1 MAEQRAVEVGDLTFQ
16 VTVAGPADGET
27 VLMLH
32 GFPQTSRMWRA
43 PMVTLAERG
52 YRVVAPDQRGYSP
65 GARPAAVDAYGM
77 SHLTADAVGVLD
89 ALGVERAH
97 VVGHDWGGVVAWN
110 LGGRHADR
118 LRTLTVVST
127 PHPIAFA
134 TAMRDESTD
143 QAARSS
149 YMFFFRRDS
158 PEPEGRLLRD
168 DSQALRDLMAGSGL
182 PDCEFYVDVLRDP
195 ATLTAA
201 LNWYR
206 ASRTRDGEGLE
217 SVSVPTLYVWGTEDL
232 ALGRAAAERTG
243 DYVSGPYRFEVL
255 EGAGHWV
262 AETHP
267 EKLTGLLLEH
277 LADQSEV
284 SR

>member
-1 MAEQRAVEVGDLTFQ
+1 MAEQHAVEVGDLTFQ
-16 VTVAGPADGET
+16 VTVDGPTDGET

-43 PMVTLAERG
+43 PMATLAARG

-65 GARPAAVDAYGM
+65 GARPADADAYGM
-77 SHLTADAVGVLD
+77 RHLTADAVGLLD
-89 ALGVERAH
+89 ALGVDRAH

-110 LGGRHADR
+110 VGGRHADR
-118 LRTLTVVST
+118 VRTLTVVST

-134 TAMRDESTD
+134 NAMRDDATD
-143 QAARSS
+143 QATRSS

-158 PEPEGRLLRD
+158 PEPEERLLRD
-168 DSQALRDLMAGSGL
+168 DSQALRDMMANSGL
-182 PDCEFYVDVLRDP
+182 PDCEHYVDVLRDP

-217 SVSVPTLYVWGTEDL
+217 SISVPTLYVWGTEDL

-243 DYVSGPYRFEVL
+243 DHVSGPYRFEVL
-255 EGAGHWV
+255 DGAGHWI
-262 AETHP
+262 AETHAA
-267 EKLTGLLLEH
+267 ELTSLLLEH
-277 LADQSEV
+277 LAGQPDP